1 MASRSRSMSFAT
13 TLESPPLSKN
23 RATVPFANS
32 FPDSC
37 SIFSNV
43 LERQLGVV
51 GAVVNLCTHLANS
64 LRRFVSSGSP
74 STVDVV
80 MLCLSL
86 SNWGMRSP
94 IFSLTSSKC
103 CNRSGSV
110 VGYGKSV
117 DRYLVMF
124 DERVH
129 AT

>member
-13 TLESPPLSKN
+13 TLESSPLSKN
-23 RATVPFANS
+23 RATGPFANS
-32 FPDSC
+32 FSDIS
-37 SIFSNV
+37 SIFSNA
-43 LERQLGVV
+43 LQQQLGAV
-51 GAVVNLCTHLANS
+51 GAVVNLCTHLANPP
-64 LRRFVSSGSP
+64 RRSVSSGSP

-103 CNRSGSV
+103 CDRSGSV
-110 VGYGKSV
+110 VGNGESV
-117 DRYLVMF
+117 DQYLVMF